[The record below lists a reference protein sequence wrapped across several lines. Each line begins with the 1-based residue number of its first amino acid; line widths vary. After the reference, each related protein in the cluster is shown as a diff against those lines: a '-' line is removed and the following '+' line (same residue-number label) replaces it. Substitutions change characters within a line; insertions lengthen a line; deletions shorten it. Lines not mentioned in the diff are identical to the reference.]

1 MGKSKTN
8 AIKHI
13 SMSRLRSMGLDA
25 DMITLA
31 HVLLG
36 MGLFTY
42 LICNLLWAIRREIS
56 CGAGV
61 NL

>member
-1 MGKSKTN
+1 
-8 AIKHI
+8 
-13 SMSRLRSMGLDA
+13 MGLDA